1 MYSMEKSRIK
11 FLLCIVAVI
20 TLASMSFKPAM
31 AAMGNETDRLAL
43 LALKD
48 ELLGGSHGGPL
59 LSWNA
64 SLHFCEW
71 QGVGCGQQQQRVIS
85 LSLPGLKLG
94 GIISPSIGNLS
105 FLREAN
111 LFNNSLKGNIPR
123 EFGHLRQLRS
133 LNLSRNNLQGNIPV
147 ELNNCSNLQFL
158 NLSDNSFTGKI
169 PFQLGDTMKNLIK
182 LSLARNDFI
191 GTIPSSLGN
200 LSSLDYLQLGNN
212 HLEGNIPISLGRL
225 SNLKILVLSRNN
237 LSGIIPPS
245 FYNLSAM
252 KEIRMSTNKL
262 HGGLEPELGFAFP
275 ELEILHLGGNHLSGR
290 IPVAVTNI
298 SSLKQFDIHSNGFSG
313 LVPGGM
319 GKFQNLE
326 LFSINYNELGNGEEG
341 DLDFLSSLTNCSRL
355 KLLAIHMNKLSGVL
369 PDSMANLSTQLETL
383 YIGGNQ
389 ISGNIP
395 EGIGNLVKLAQIH
408 VGENLLT
415 GEVPTSIGKL
425 RNVGR
430 FDLSLNRL
438 SGEIPSCIGNLSL
451 LSHLYLNGNSFEG
464 RIPLTLE
471 KCKSM
476 QIMDLSTNKLSGGIP
491 DQLVAGFERL
501 VTLNLS
507 HNSFN
512 GSFPSGVSN
521 SKNLVELYADNN
533 NFSGEIPERFGEISE
548 LRILHMQGNY
558 FRGSIP
564 QSLASLRG
572 LESLDLSSN
581 NLSGT
586 IPLELRNLPFLVSL
600 NLSFNLLEGEVPE
613 EGVFKNISQFSIA
626 GNKDLCGGIPE
637 IELPKCLNQA
647 EKGKR
652 NGLSTKSIIVIVVSL
667 SLALA
672 SVAFIS
678 ILCWR
683 KRFGKKMIPL
693 TLEPVNLMQV
703 SYRELVQATNGFATS
718 NIIGEGSFGSVYK
731 GFLDQQEN
739 PVAIK
744 VLNLQN
750 LGAVKS
756 FAVECKALRNV
767 RHRNLVKLITCCS
780 SIDYQGNDFKA
791 IVLEFMAN
799 GSLESWLHHEHDQD
813 HSSHHLNFAQM
824 LDIAID
830 VANALDYLHHRCQ
843 TPIVHRDLKPT
854 NVLLGDDMVAHVGDF
869 GMAKF
874 LFDVAS
880 NLDNE
885 QAISSIIKGT
895 IGYLAPEYGMGGSTS
910 PEGDIYSYGILV
922 LEMITRKRPTDDM
935 FDDEMSLHSY
945 CKMSL
950 PEKLEEILDFRLL
963 EQIKEKSQKII
974 GDQNIDCNMLD
985 CLVSFTN
992 VGVACS
998 VEVPVERM
1006 KIEDVV
1012 NELHAIKERL
1022 HARNRIDPQQ
1032 EIKELEV

>member
-1 MYSMEKSRIK
+1 MEKSRIK

-133 LNLSRNNLQGNIPV
+133 LNLSRNNLQGNIAV

-158 NLSDNSFTGKI
+158 NLSDNSFTVKI

-313 LVPGGM
+313 LVPGDM

-558 FRGSIP
+558 FHGSIP

-767 RHRNLVKLITCCS
+767 RHRNL
-780 SIDYQGNDFKA
+780 A

-799 GSLESWLHHEHDQD
+799 GSLESWLHNEHDQD

-945 CKMSL
+945 
-950 PEKLEEILDFRLL
+950 F
-963 EQIKEKSQKII
+963 
-974 GDQNIDCNMLD
+974 
-985 CLVSFTN
+985 
-992 VGVACS
+992 
-998 VEVPVERM
+998 PVERM

-1012 NELHAIKERL
+1012 NELHAIKARL